1 MVRLHA
7 TRLMAAGEVAL
18 WNEGSIIWQGV
29 VGSQIGAVHFD
40 TISFSAFDCSRMQ
53 DLIGDGR
60 ITCETVRRAIAEWWN
75 EPAQ

>member
-29 VGSQIGAVHFD
+29 VGSHIGAVPFD
-40 TISFSAFDCSRMQ
+40 AISFSAFDSTRMN

-60 ITCETVRRAIAEWWN
+60 ITCEIVRRAIAEWWN
-75 EPAQ
+75 DTA